1 MAKDKEKKVKEKDG
15 GKTILMIG
23 VILIVCSIVLASV
36 SVFMLTS
43 SLKKLNTENRE
54 DEKDPDKI
62 PLSQIE
68 SIETENIIL
77 ILPSSTDSEKRMNFT
92 FYVGFALDKESKDLT
107 STKELLEA
115 NNGIVKS
122 KITSLLNKKYLE
134 DMLRPDIQQ
143 LIADEIFAMM
153 KEELQTDAL
162 VEIYIKD
169 YLYR

>member
-23 VILIVCSIVLASV
+23 VILIVCSIVLASI

-43 SLKKLNTENRE
+43 SLKKLNTEKGE
-54 DEKDPDKI
+54 DNKEPDKI

-68 SIETENIIL
+68 SIETDNIVL

-115 NNGIVKS
+115 NKGIVKS
-122 KITSLLNKKYLE
+122 KITNLLNNKYFE
-134 DMLRPDIQQ
+134 DMLRPDSQQ
-143 LIADEIFAMM
+143 LIADEIFVMM
-153 KEELQTDAL
+153 KEELQTDSL
-162 VEIYIKD
+162 VEIYIRD